1 MDLPQIGDPEL
12 GWVHDARLGRAADLR
27 RIAPPRARP
36 RVPTTSR
43 TAKIDLTR
51 ADSLLCAHHQRRRR
65 LEHRHIDDIDNAASA
80 APDARAGAPNIARAL
95 ALGASERVEFL
106 VAAAAEELGPHA
118 MSSDR
123 KGDGAVVEVVR
134 RRGQVRN
141 LHTRQRIMARIV
153 KFLFFSFFFFFPL
166 PPLKHPLPFILL
178 PCLFPL
184 ALKTPN

>member
-1 MDLPQIGDPEL
+1 
-12 GWVHDARLGRAADLR
+12 VHDARLGRAADLR

-51 ADSLLCAHHQRRRR
+51 ADSLLCAHHQHRRRRR

-153 KFLFFSFFFFFPL
+153 KFLFFSFFFFFPFTSIKT
-166 PPLKHPLPFILL
+166 PPSIHPSALPLPSRPKNTQLSAGCLL
-178 PCLFPL
+178 I
-184 ALKTPN
+184 